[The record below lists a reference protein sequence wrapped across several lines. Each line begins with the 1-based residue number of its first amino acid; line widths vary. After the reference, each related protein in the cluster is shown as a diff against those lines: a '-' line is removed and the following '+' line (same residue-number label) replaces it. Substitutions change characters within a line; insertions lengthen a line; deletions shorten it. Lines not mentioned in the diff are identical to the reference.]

1 MRGAN
6 WRDLFKPK
14 VLTEM
19 PGYLQAY
26 RSWYCRNSFSLYF
39 KSAIKP
45 NIKLMNIEELFLH
58 PWLWSVFPLIFFI
71 FSIFESCPVFIP
83 VLSYSHWHCILFPVV
98 LQKFFKTFRHA
109 RLTDQTAGLNPEKS
123 WSLFVQIYLS
133 WLWAEPCKRVIWECR
148 DWLWTA
154 VFHKHL
160 QNIGTYYS
168 PSYRQILRT
177 KMHGNSC

>member
-1 MRGAN
+1 MIGSNLYAGDAWGKVKN
-6 WRDLFKPK
+6 LFKPK

-123 WSLFVQIYLS
+123 WSLFVQIFYPGYGQSLVNAS
-133 WLWAEPCKRVIWECR
+133 SENAEIGCEPQYFTSICR
-148 DWLWTA
+148 
-154 VFHKHL
+154 
-160 QNIGTYYS
+160 I
-168 PSYRQILRT
+168 
-177 KMHGNSC
+177 